1 MNGRCTK
8 FEVDTGSPITVISEE
23 CYQSHFNEFALHTFR
38 GKLVFYTGGE
48 AMPKGAF
55 DAVLK
60 YQGRQAIGELVVV
73 EGGRNPLN
81 GRDFIGE
88 LLNIQ
93 FNKIDTKKSEKFD
106 GQLKSVL
113 DNYEELFDDSL
124 GCYKYSKVNLQ
135 LKPDAVPKFVKPR
148 KIPISFQ
155 PKVEEELERLE
166 NTGIIS
172 KAENADWGTPLV
184 PVLKKD
190 NSIRLCADYRVTVNP
205 FLEEKRYTM
214 PVVEDVFAKL
224 NGGKF
229 FSKLDLKSAYNQ
241 LVLDEES
248 KKILAWSTHKG
259 IYYVKD
265 CPLAPNQHALFFKRF
280 WKNCYKIAL
289 DLSTFWTMF

>member
-1 MNGRCTK
+1 M
-8 FEVDTGSPITVISEE
+8 I
-23 CYQSHFNEFALHTFR
+23 
-38 GKLVFYTGGE
+38 
-48 AMPKGAF
+48 
-55 DAVLK
+55 
-60 YQGRQAIGELVVV
+60 
-73 EGGRNPLN
+73 

-184 PVLKKD
+184 PVLYVSRYSE
-190 NSIRLCADYRVTVNP
+190 SISGR
-205 FLEEKRYTM
+205 
-214 PVVEDVFAKL
+214 
-224 NGGKF
+224 
-229 FSKLDLKSAYNQ
+229 
-241 LVLDEES
+241 
-248 KKILAWSTHKG
+248 
-259 IYYVKD
+259 
-265 CPLAPNQHALFFKRF
+265 
-280 WKNCYKIAL
+280 
-289 DLSTFWTMF
+289 